1 MGGRGKCWGVQDSS
15 EGGLTE
21 EGEGSCSVLH
31 IRQTLVHGTHV
42 FRMKV
47 RGVEQ
52 GMQVQG
58 TGGREQGQSQGG
70 SICRCPAAGEYQ
82 VETM

>member
-21 EGEGSCSVLH
+21 EGEGSSSSLLH

-47 RGVEQ
+47 RGVQQ

-58 TGGREQGQSQGG
+58 TGGRVQGQSQGG
-70 SICRCPAAGEYQ
+70 EHLQVSSCR
-82 VETM
+82 